1 MSRFMTTLGRL
12 GMLAGQLDTADKKKK
27 AAQKAAAEKQ
37 RQFNAELTAKYEL
50 ERFKQDQANNRAILP
65 LYGTLGAAM
74 IRANNSN
81 QPDQLG
87 LSNMSSIDNMINTSV
102 LNYVTPEGT
111 PLFGNDA
118 FDGSDLQDLYTG
130 PFGQITGLVR
140 DSILSNPGVYDNP
153 SSVNTAIGNA
163 LGLLSPSITTSGMGY
178 GDGDPAASVTFG
190 GEVGQLTSAF
200 RNKLRQTPQSEQ
212 QALINNF
219 RTSLMRMFPASVAQQ
234 IIRIAQQGM

>member
-27 AAQKAAAEKQ
+27 ATQKAAAEKQ
-37 RQFNAELTAKYEL
+37 RQFNAELTAKYDL
-50 ERFKQDQANNRAILP
+50 ERFKQDQANIRAANQLR
-65 LYGTLGAAM
+65 GTLGAAM

-81 QPDQLG
+81 QPDQLSISDLG
-87 LSNMSSIDNMINTSV
+87 KLDERISQSMLSYTS
-102 LNYVTPEGT
+102 PEGT
-111 PLFGNDA
+111 PLFSDDM
-118 FDGSDLQDLYTG
+118 FDGGDLRDIYTG
-130 PFGQITGLVR
+130 PFGQITSMVR
-140 DSILSNPGVYDNP
+140 DQVLAGNIPDDAFSINN
-153 SSVNTAIGNA
+153 AINSA
-163 LGLLSPSITTSGMGY
+163 LTTLSPQIQVTSPFIGSDVVSLG
-178 GDGDPAASVTFG
+178 FG

-200 RNKLRQTPQSEQ
+200 RDKLRQTPQSEQ